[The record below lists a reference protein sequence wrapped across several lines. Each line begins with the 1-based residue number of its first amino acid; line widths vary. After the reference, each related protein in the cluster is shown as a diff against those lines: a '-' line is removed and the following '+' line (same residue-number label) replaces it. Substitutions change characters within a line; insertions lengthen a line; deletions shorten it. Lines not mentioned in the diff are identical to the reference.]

1 MYELNPLM
9 ETVINGYFGKNEKTT
24 TEKGWNSFTAEEK
37 QQIIKNLGY
46 TDLEQKINDLQN
58 LIKNILTTVNK
69 DSSDISE
76 KLKTLL
82 NKSKI
87 GGGYGNNKMFKEE
100 DIIEEIHNKLNTGYT
115 LIGGNY
121 TNLNEINNSLKKSN
135 SYIMDKLDLIYG
147 GAIDVDVSNVG
158 IDGLAELVNTYN
170 ANIGA
175 INSGIAQL
183 VDNHQAEIDKLTQR
197 LKKSMESGEFNAEEL
212 NNTIAKLQGEIDK
225 LTAENDTLKDQL
237 SKDAGES
244 GALSAELAEAKG
256 KIAELEGKIRD
267 LENQLAQ
274 KTQQNTEKQEELVKA
289 AEQTNQYQQLLSTL
303 MKAVADDTTSI
314 RNKLPQ
320 PTPTVTEGGNIRTS
334 EDALL
339 DKLRGVVSRMAQ
351 TPKAMV
357 GGGSSNLL
365 KQKYA
370 EIKAL
375 HRQNKA
381 IRQNIMVGG
390 SYEQSLMSNNQL
402 YNNYNQIR
410 QNSVDMMGI
419 LQGMQPN
426 PQFNKNLNMNLQ
438 NALIRGDPVAQQV
451 QGQLDPSSMQ
461 RLASMLGL

>member
-147 GAIDVDVSNVG
+147 GAIDVNDTIRG
-158 IDGLAELVNTYN
+158 IDGLADLVNIYN
-170 ANIGA
+170 DNIGA

-225 LTAENDTLKDQL
+225 LTAENDTLKYQL

-256 KIAELEGKIRD
+256 KIAELEAQITVLR
-267 LENQLAQ
+267 EELAKKQ
-274 KTQQNTEKQEELVKA
+274 TQNTEKQEELVKA
-289 AEQTNQYQQLLSTL
+289 ADQTTQYQELLLKL
-303 MKAVADDTTSI
+303 MKAVTDDTTKI
-314 RNKLPQ
+314 RNNLPQ
-320 PTPTVTEGGNIRTS
+320 PTATEGGNIRTS

-390 SYEQSLMSNNQL
+390 SYEQSLMANNQL

-410 QNSVDMMGI
+410 QNSVDMMAI

-451 QGQLDPSSMQ
+451 QGQLEPSSMQ